1 MVSFDNWYV
10 GIGGQSN
17 GTRLQFYGGDGASGQ
32 TVLAGILR
40 SAGLSSNV
48 SVANHTLGSSAID
61 GDHYYMNDTR
71 PGAYWWQLASGTP
84 GPALVDAVERMR
96 QDIANLGPGAT
107 KVSMVWSIGETD
119 AEMLRRGL
127 SDTARFK
134 DGMVATFRH
143 IEQQLGVDIDFY
155 LIQTGRFQPPAGEDP
170 AHYISKTLAHE
181 AIQQAQAELAAEHA
195 DIHLAAVTKHLEMDD
210 SLHYT
215 LDSSEIVGQMVGLY
229 MTGQA
234 GIGNAAANALAGSDA
249 DDVIEGNGG
258 NDLVKG
264 EAGDD
269 YLSGGS
275 GIDTIEGGTG
285 DDTVNGGDN
294 SDQLSGGDGE
304 DYILGR
310 SGNDTIDAGTGDDSV
325 KGGSGH
331 DSILGGDGDDRL
343 AGESHNDTI
352 EGGNG
357 RDTIEGGAGNDLLV
371 GGLGSDSLAGGSDND
386 LLLGG
391 EDKDYLSG
399 YFGNDTLV
407 GGDGADVLFGGDGAD
422 TFLFLSTLDSTSS
435 ERDRIRDFQVGIDK
449 IDVALLGYDGIKGI
463 GLVGSHELRV
473 TFSAT
478 TNRTYVID
486 DASGFQFFL
495 DGDIRPELTEAS
507 FVFV

>member
-10 GIGGQSN
+10 GVGGQSN

-61 GDHYYMNDTR
+61 GDNYYMNDTR

-134 DGMVATFRH
+134 EGMVATFRH

-210 SLHYT
+210 SGLAPWEWRGGMRTSCSYGRDDPLHVGARFRRGTVAQGRVQALPVVEHLHILEYCCPGLRT
-215 LDSSEIVGQMVGLY
+215 GMEAGVMDVLLLERGKEALHRSVVETIAAPAHRLPDGVPLQHATVGLSGILHTPIAVVGQAPRRPPML
-229 MTGQA
+229 Q
-234 GIGNAAANALAGSDA
+234 
-249 DDVIEGNGG
+249 
-258 NDLVKG
+258 
-264 EAGDD
+264 
-269 YLSGGS
+269 
-275 GIDTIEGGTG
+275 
-285 DDTVNGGDN
+285 
-294 SDQLSGGDGE
+294 
-304 DYILGR
+304 
-310 SGNDTIDAGTGDDSV
+310 
-325 KGGSGH
+325 GH
-331 DSILGGDGDDRL
+331 DQGVDAQLG
-343 AGESHNDTI
+343 
-352 EGGNG
+352 
-357 RDTIEGGAGNDLLV
+357 
-371 GGLGSDSLAGGSDND
+371 
-386 LLLGG
+386 
-391 EDKDYLSG
+391 
-399 YFGNDTLV
+399 
-407 GGDGADVLFGGDGAD
+407 
-422 TFLFLSTLDSTSS
+422 
-435 ERDRIRDFQVGIDK
+435 
-449 IDVALLGYDGIKGI
+449 
-463 GLVGSHELRV
+463 
-473 TFSAT
+473 
-478 TNRTYVID
+478 
-486 DASGFQFFL
+486 
-495 DGDIRPELTEAS
+495 P
-507 FVFV
+507 